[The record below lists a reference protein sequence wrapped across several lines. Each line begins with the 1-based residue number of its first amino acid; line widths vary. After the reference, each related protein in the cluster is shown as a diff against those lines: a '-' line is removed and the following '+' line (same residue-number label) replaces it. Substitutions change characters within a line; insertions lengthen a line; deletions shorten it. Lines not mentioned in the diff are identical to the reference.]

1 MSTASRAAPQR
12 LSGAIT
18 VPAFA
23 FSRIRY
29 PQYHSAAP
37 CGSAYPA
44 AGCPEVEEVYGAY
57 RVLETEDRI
66 GLGSPCPPAALSAHG
81 RDTGSPDARCG
92 AFWLRPR
99 STFGRLRVTTFN
111 RSSHVLAMPSTLVP
125 RRLVLAATPAP
136 RGLGAPK
143 RMGYIVRGLPTV
155 RYLAAVPRRVR
166 MMGHPVT
173 SSPSV

>member
-1 MSTASRAAPQR
+1 VIKLSRDSGPAGSQPAFAERDMSTASRAAPQR

-66 GLGSPCPPAALSAHG
+66 GL
-81 RDTGSPDARCG
+81 
-92 AFWLRPR
+92 
-99 STFGRLRVTTFN
+99 
-111 RSSHVLAMPSTLVP
+111 
-125 RRLVLAATPAP
+125 
-136 RGLGAPK
+136 
-143 RMGYIVRGLPTV
+143 
-155 RYLAAVPRRVR
+155 
-166 MMGHPVT
+166 
-173 SSPSV
+173 